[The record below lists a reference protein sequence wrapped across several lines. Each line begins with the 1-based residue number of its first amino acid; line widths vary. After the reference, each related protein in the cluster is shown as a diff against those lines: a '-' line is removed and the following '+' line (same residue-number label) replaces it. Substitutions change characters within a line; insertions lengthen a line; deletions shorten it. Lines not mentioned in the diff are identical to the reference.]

1 MTLFSSQR
9 AKNRLLPLVIANQ
22 PDAWM
27 DQLCDLVL
35 AVQPRTNWLS
45 CRAILHDLS

>member
-1 MTLFSSQR
+1 MTLLSSQR

-22 PDAWM
+22 PDPWI
-27 DQLCDLVL
+27 DQLCDPVL
-35 AVQPRTNWLS
+35 AVQPRTNWLL